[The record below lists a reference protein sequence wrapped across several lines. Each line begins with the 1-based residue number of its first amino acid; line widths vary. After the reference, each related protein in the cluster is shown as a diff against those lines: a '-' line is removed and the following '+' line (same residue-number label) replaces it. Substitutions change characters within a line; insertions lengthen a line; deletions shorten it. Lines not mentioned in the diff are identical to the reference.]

1 MREVSYI
8 YGTEKH
14 IVWVINDVLLNV
26 FSAGRATTN
35 DELENMLESGN
46 PAIFTQGV
54 SRNFIALFLSW
65 MMMIGLKDVLF
76 TKWRVLNFQVDLRS
90 LVM

>member
-1 MREVSYI
+1 
-8 YGTEKH
+8 
-14 IVWVINDVLLNV
+14 V

-54 SRNFIALFLSW
+54 SRNFIALFLS
-65 MMMIGLKDVLF
+65 
-76 TKWRVLNFQVDLRS
+76 
-90 LVM
+90 